1 MSIKIFHTSLMLL
14 LASNVSVAKVSQ
26 DQAAKL
32 ANELTPIGAQVSGN
46 KSGSIPAYSGGLS
59 ADEEVD
65 SLTNI
70 YADELPLFTI
80 TSKNVK
86 QYQANLSDGQL
97 ALFKKYP
104 DTYKMPIYQTHRTAA
119 YPQYVYDKA
128 MANATTTQ
136 LVDGGAGLTGFDETV
151 PFALPQNGLEV
162 VWNHVSRY
170 RGGSVERNSAL
181 LSVQK
186 NGEFM
191 PVKIR
196 GLMTPPQYLSDGY
209 DGERD
214 ENILFYFVE
223 MIKSPTRYTGN
234 VFLVH
239 ETIDQLKQPRKAWA
253 YNAGQRRVRRAP
265 QVAYDAPAQ
274 GTEGLRTTDQLDMF
288 NGAPDRYNWQLE
300 GKKEV
305 YIPYNAYKMAD
316 PTVKYENM
324 VNAGH
329 INQDHTRYEL
339 HRVWQVTATLKD
351 DARHVYAKRTFYVDE
366 DSWQIVLADH
376 YDNRGELWRTSEGH
390 SLQFVNAKTTWYV
403 ALTHYDLISGRY
415 IANLSNEERNAFEF
429 NSVMGHGNFTT
440 GAIRRLGKL

>member
-1 MSIKIFHTSLMLL
+1 MLL
-14 LASNVSVAKVSQ
+14 LASNVSVAEVSQ

-46 KSGSIPAYSGGLS
+46 KSGSIPAYSGGLR

>member
-1 MSIKIFHTSLMLL
+1 MLL
-14 LASNVSVAKVSQ
+14 LASNATLAKVSP

-32 ANELTPIGAQVSGN
+32 GGELTPIGAQTAGN
-46 KSGSIPAYSGGLS
+46 QSGSIPDYSGGLKENS
-59 ADEEVD
+59 KID
-65 SLTNI
+65 SLINI
-70 YADELPLFTI
+70 FDHEKPLFTI
-80 TSKNVK
+80 TSKNLQQHQDK
-86 QYQANLSDGQL
+86 LSEGQQ

-104 DTYKMPIYQTHRTAA
+104 GSYKMPIYKTHRTAA
-119 YPQYVYDKA
+119 FPQGVYDKA
-128 MANATTTQ
+128 KRNATKTQ
-136 LVDGGAGLTGFDETV
+136 LTQGGSGLSNFDETV
-151 PFALPQNGLEV
+151 PFAIPKNGLEV

-186 NGEFM
+186 NGEFT

-196 GLMTPPQYLSDGY
+196 GMMTAPQYLSDGY
-209 DGERD
+209 DGARD
-214 ENILFYFVE
+214 KNILFYFIE
-223 MIKSPTRYTGN
+223 NIKSPARYTGS

-239 ETIDQLKQPRKAWA
+239 ETIDQLQQPRKAWA

-288 NGAPDRYNWQLE
+288 NGAPDRYNWQLD

-305 YIPYNAYKMAD
+305 YIPYNAYKLAD
-316 PTVKYENM
+316 PSAKYEDI

-329 INQDHTRYEL
+329 LNQDHTRYEL

-376 YDNRGELWRTSEGH
+376 YDNRGQLWRTSEGH
-390 SLQFVNAKTTWYV
+390 SLQFVNAKTNWYV
-403 ALTHYDLISGRY
+403 GLTHYDLFSGRY
-415 IANLSNEERNAFEF
+415 IADLSNEERNAFGF
-429 NSVMGHGNFTT
+429 NNEMSHGNFTT